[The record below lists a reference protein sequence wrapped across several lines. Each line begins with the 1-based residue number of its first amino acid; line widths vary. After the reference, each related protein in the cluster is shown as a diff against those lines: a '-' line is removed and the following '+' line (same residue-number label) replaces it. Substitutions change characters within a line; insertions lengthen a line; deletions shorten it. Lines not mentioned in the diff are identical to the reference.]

1 MTMWEAADGSGA
13 GPRQAAGAGL
23 VGREDVLAQLRRAVE
38 DAARGR
44 GRLLLLT
51 GEAGIGK
58 TAVAAGAEGRGV
70 RVVWGWSWQGEGAPA
85 YWPWVQVFRSL
96 VTKGGPPQPPPAP
109 SLARLLPELPGSADP
124 PVDVDEL
131 APAARFRLL
140 DELTSVLLA
149 ASEDRPLAVVLDDLQ
164 WADPPSI
171 HLLDF
176 VARQLPAARVLL
188 LGTYRDLDQP
198 PNDPLAPLL
207 ADLAARGTVIPM
219 GALSED
225 EVARLVATI
234 VGGEPEPALVAAVRR
249 RTGGN
254 PFFVQQVTRL
264 LLAQAGATDGP
275 LTGESVGIP
284 FGVREAI
291 ERRLARLSPRCVEV
305 VTAGAVVGPEFTA
318 GLLVRVTGEPAGAV
332 RDLLGEAAR
341 AHVLAGPTRPFRP
354 YRFAHDLFRESIVEG
369 LGGEVRARLHL
380 RVGRALERERDA
392 GGVVPP
398 AQLANHFAQA
408 GAGAADAAGRYAA
421 MAAAAAT
428 QRLAYEEA
436 ARQWARAL
444 EALEGSARP
453 DSGRR
458 TELLLELAAARRR
471 AGDLAGSRQASLQAT
486 ELARRAADAPGLA
499 RAALSL
505 QAVGT
510 RSWPSLVH
518 ELVPVLEEAADA
530 LGDQDT
536 PLRAQVLASLAREL
550 AWNGMDVARAARLA
564 DTAIVTA
571 RRTGDRAT
579 LASCLLAQH
588 NAGWAPG
595 NAADRLAL
603 AGQIAE
609 LAGDGG
615 DLELLAEARLLRTA
629 DRLELADPAFQVE
642 LAEFLQG
649 AATLGQ
655 PRLDYAA
662 LARRAMQALLA
673 GRLGEAERLV
683 AEAAT
688 LGREI
693 GEPDAED
700 VELAQLW
707 ELRSLQGRRSE
718 LLPQARALFPDDSPQ
733 GRYFLAMTLLQ
744 RDDRGGAEAAAGPL
758 LDLAAPP
765 VFPADRN
772 WTPSATFASELAATF
787 GTRAAREWL
796 YHALLPYAADAAV
809 VGTAIVFRG
818 AVAHYL
824 GLLAAAL
831 DRSEEARAHFEHAVA
846 IHERLGAR
854 AWVLKSRYELAR
866 VLPTPDEVAETLVE
880 VAETSGQLGMTELTR
895 LAADRRGATGATAS
909 GGGVFRRV
917 GALWTLCYSGRTVR
931 MRDAKGLHDLAVLLG
946 APGRPVPAA
955 ELVAG
960 SAGEEAVPADLRMGA
975 DEVLDDRARRELR
988 ARLVDLEE
996 EIDEAD
1002 RWHDPER
1009 AARAALERDVLLR
1022 ELAAATG
1029 LAGRARRLGDQS
1041 ERARKTVTAR
1051 IRDVIDRVE
1060 RVHPA
1065 LGAHL
1070 RGSVTTGTFCAYSPP
1085 APTAWEL

>member
-1 MTMWEAADGSGA
+1 M
-13 GPRQAAGAGL
+13 
-23 VGREDVLAQLRRAVE
+23 
-38 DAARGR
+38 
-44 GRLLLLT
+44 
-51 GEAGIGK
+51 
-58 TAVAAGAEGRGV
+58 
-70 RVVWGWSWQGEGAPA
+70 
-85 YWPWVQVFRSL
+85 
-96 VTKGGPPQPPPAP
+96 
-109 SLARLLPELPGSADP
+109 
-124 PVDVDEL
+124 DVDEL

-176 VARQLPAARVLL
+176 VAHQLPAARVLV
-188 LGTYRDLDQP
+188 LGTFRDLDQP

-207 ADLAARGTVIPM
+207 ADLAARGTVIPL

-225 EVARLVATI
+225 EVARLVAAI

-254 PFFVQQVTRL
+254 PFFVQQVTRV

-318 GLLVRVTGEPAGAV
+318 GLLARVTGEPAGAV

-341 AHVLAGPTRPFRP
+341 AHVLASPTGPLRP

-421 MAAAAAT
+421 MAAAEAT
-428 QRLAYEEA
+428 QRLAHEE
-436 ARQWARAL
+436 
-444 EALEGSARP
+444 
-453 DSGRR
+453 
-458 TELLLELAAARRR
+458 AARRR

-518 ELVPVLEEAADA
+518 ELVPVLEEAAAA

-536 PLRAQVLASLAREL
+536 PLRARVLASLAREL

-564 DTAIVTA
+564 DAAIVTA

-603 AGQIAE
+603 VGQIAE
-609 LAGDGG
+609 LAGVGG

-629 DRLELADPAFQVE
+629 DLLQLADHAFHVE

-700 VELAQLW
+700 IALAQLW
-707 ELRSLQGRRSE
+707 EL
-718 LLPQARALFPDDSPQ
+718 PQPSR
-733 GRYFLAMTLLQ
+733 
-744 RDDRGGAEAAAGPL
+744 
-758 LDLAAPP
+758 PP
-765 VFPADRN
+765 V
-772 WTPSATFASELAATF
+772 
-787 GTRAAREWL
+787 
-796 YHALLPYAADAAV
+796 
-809 VGTAIVFRG
+809 
-818 AVAHYL
+818 
-824 GLLAAAL
+824 
-831 DRSEEARAHFEHAVA
+831 
-846 IHERLGAR
+846 
-854 AWVLKSRYELAR
+854 
-866 VLPTPDEVAETLVE
+866 
-880 VAETSGQLGMTELTR
+880 
-895 LAADRRGATGATAS
+895 
-909 GGGVFRRV
+909 
-917 GALWTLCYSGRTVR
+917 
-931 MRDAKGLHDLAVLLG
+931 
-946 APGRPVPAA
+946 
-955 ELVAG
+955 
-960 SAGEEAVPADLRMGA
+960 
-975 DEVLDDRARRELR
+975 
-988 ARLVDLEE
+988 
-996 EIDEAD
+996 
-1002 RWHDPER
+1002 
-1009 AARAALERDVLLR
+1009 
-1022 ELAAATG
+1022 
-1029 LAGRARRLGDQS
+1029 
-1041 ERARKTVTAR
+1041 
-1051 IRDVIDRVE
+1051 
-1060 RVHPA
+1060 
-1065 LGAHL
+1065 
-1070 RGSVTTGTFCAYSPP
+1070 
-1085 APTAWEL
+1085 

>member
-1 MTMWEAADGSGA
+1 MWEAADGSGA

-58 TAVAAGAEGRGV
+58 TAVAAEVAAEAEGRGV
-70 RVVWGWSWQGEGAPA
+70 RVVWGWGWQGEGAPA

-96 VTKGGPPQPPPAP
+96 VTKGRAPQPPPAP

-176 VARQLPAARVLL
+176 VARQLPAARVLV

-284 FGVREAI
+284 SGVREAI

-318 GLLVRVTGEPAGAV
+318 GLLARVTGEPAGAV

-341 AHVLAGPTRPFRP
+341 AHVLAGPTGPFRP

-421 MAAAAAT
+421 MAAAEAT

-707 ELRSLQGRRSE
+707 ELRSLQ
-718 LLPQARALFPDDSPQ
+718 
-733 GRYFLAMTLLQ
+733 
-744 RDDRGGAEAAAGPL
+744 
-758 LDLAAPP
+758 AP
-765 VFPADRN
+765 V
-772 WTPSATFASELAATF
+772 
-787 GTRAAREWL
+787 
-796 YHALLPYAADAAV
+796 
-809 VGTAIVFRG
+809 
-818 AVAHYL
+818 
-824 GLLAAAL
+824 
-831 DRSEEARAHFEHAVA
+831 
-846 IHERLGAR
+846 
-854 AWVLKSRYELAR
+854 
-866 VLPTPDEVAETLVE
+866 
-880 VAETSGQLGMTELTR
+880 
-895 LAADRRGATGATAS
+895 
-909 GGGVFRRV
+909 
-917 GALWTLCYSGRTVR
+917 
-931 MRDAKGLHDLAVLLG
+931 
-946 APGRPVPAA
+946 
-955 ELVAG
+955 
-960 SAGEEAVPADLRMGA
+960 
-975 DEVLDDRARRELR
+975 
-988 ARLVDLEE
+988 
-996 EIDEAD
+996 
-1002 RWHDPER
+1002 
-1009 AARAALERDVLLR
+1009 
-1022 ELAAATG
+1022 
-1029 LAGRARRLGDQS
+1029 
-1041 ERARKTVTAR
+1041 
-1051 IRDVIDRVE
+1051 
-1060 RVHPA
+1060 
-1065 LGAHL
+1065 
-1070 RGSVTTGTFCAYSPP
+1070 
-1085 APTAWEL
+1085 